1 MTSARRE
8 RGMVTAELA
17 VAVPS
22 VVLVLAVCLAAVDLG
37 VRQVRCVD
45 AAGGAARQ
53 LARGDPEAAARQHAL
68 SRVPDGSRVAV
79 TRGGG
84 QVTVVVE
91 APVPALLAPL
101 GGSVQAR
108 ARATARLETP

>member
-1 MTSARRE
+1 MTPARRE

-17 VAVPS
+17 VAVPT
-22 VVLVLAVCLAAVDLG
+22 VVVVLAVCLAAVDLG

-45 AAGGAARQ
+45 AAGTAARQ
-53 LARGDPEAAARQHAL
+53 LARGDPEPAARQQAL
-68 SRVPDGSRVAV
+68 ARVPDGAQVAV

-84 QVTVVVE
+84 EVTVVVE

-101 GGSVQAR
+101 GGGVQAR
-108 ARATARLETP
+108 AGATARLETP

>member
-1 MTSARRE
+1 MSRE

-17 VAVPS
+17 LAIPS
-22 VVLVLAVCLAAVDLG
+22 VLVVLAVCLAAVDLG

-45 AAGGAARQ
+45 AAGTAARQ
-53 LARGDPEAAARQHAL
+53 LARGDPEPAARQQAL

-79 TRGGG
+79 SRGGG
-84 QVTVVVE
+84 EVTVVVE
-91 APVPALLAPL
+91 APVPRLLAPL
-101 GGSVQAR
+101 ADGVRAQ